1 MKLFFQILN
10 SSSRGFAFETSKNRV
25 RIGRT
30 KDNDIVLN
38 DRSVSRSHAVLV
50 VDDGKVILD
59 DLNSSNQT
67 LVNGRPILGPAT
79 ISGDAILTFGKVKVQ
94 LSTQGDQEVN
104 MQSNPGINV
113 SKQQRSNNLEKPAR
127 GSEPLYETTGQL
139 TKRPTAGGYL
149 EQIYDSQNKIWP
161 VLFFVMG
168 LLTAASLV
176 IFFLQ
181 YGGFRDKPHAKY
193 GVALRVGETK
203 IVKVPYGFYLN
214 PEINPPGIL
223 TAKQTLNLKMAV
235 TLKARSAGMADVKLY
250 NAEGDHVILHA
261 KILGRES
268 DLGEATTSYSPLT
281 PEERRNLSK
290 KHLRR
295 AETLK
300 EAKRLYEALQE
311 YKKAI
316 DILAPLS
323 QTPPGEIRTAE
334 RWCDILEDQIENRY
348 QQLQFE
354 MTNLMQAGK
363 KRRALAI
370 LEEIKELIPDKDDI
384 RWQNA
389 DLLYR
394 LLEQLVSEDRR

>member
-1 MKLFFQILN
+1 MKLFLQILN
-10 SSSRGFAFETSKNRV
+10 SSSRGLAFETSKNRV

-50 VDDGKVILD
+50 LDEDKVILD
-59 DLNSSNQT
+59 DLDSSNRT
-67 LVNGRPILGPAT
+67 LADGRPILGPTT
-79 ISGDAILTFGKVKVQ
+79 ISDDATLTFGKVKVQ
-94 LSTQGDQEVN
+94 LSARGDQEVN
-104 MQSNPGINV
+104 MQSNSGI
-113 SKQQRSNNLEKPAR
+113 SAAKQQRPNSLEKPAR
-127 GSEPLYETTGQL
+127 DAEPLHETTGQL
-139 TKRPTAGGYL
+139 AKRPTAGGYL
-149 EQIYDSQNKIWP
+149 EQIYDPQNKIWP

-168 LLTAASLV
+168 LLAAASLV

-181 YGGFRDKPHAKY
+181 YGGFRNKPHAKY

-203 IVKVPYGFYLN
+203 IVKVPQGFYLH

-223 TAKQTLNLKMAV
+223 TAGQTLNLKMAV

-250 NAEGDHVILHA
+250 NSEGNHIILHA

-268 DLGEATTSYSPLT
+268 DLRETTTSYSPLT
-281 PEERRNLSK
+281 PEERRSLSK

-295 AETLK
+295 AETFK
-300 EAKRLYEALQE
+300 EDKKLYEALQE

-316 DILAPLS
+316 SILAPLS
-323 QTPPGEIRTAE
+323 QTPPREIRTAE
-334 RWCDILEDQIENRY
+334 RWCDILEDQIEDRY

-363 KRRALAI
+363 KRRALAT
-370 LEEIKELIPDKDDI
+370 LEEIKELIPDKDDV

-389 DLLYR
+389 DLLHR
-394 LLEQLVSEDRR
+394 LLEQLVSED